1 MFRSYCVRMGNCPRL
16 FQRCSPQTFCPPVPD
31 FIRFSVTLRN
41 IGLILQHSRSLLYW
55 RSISVSALRS
65 GHMGQPAFSPPFAPR
80 CITYLVRNGR
90 ERNNQKM
97 EKVLFLDKMSKNE
110 GIYCRFCGEKR
121 ASYNP
126 ARSAQIVRKRFKSAK
141 TPWPKAILI

>member
-97 EKVLFLDKMSKNE
+97 EKVLFLDKMSKKE
-110 GIYCRFCGEKR
+110 GIYCGFCRELLQVSN
-121 ASYNP
+121 AEP
-126 ARSAQIVRKRFKSAK
+126 I
-141 TPWPKAILI
+141 